1 MGWFGGVEDPVGG
14 VVVDRQILIN
24 DAGEGQTHIEQ
35 TVGKQERRTATAFVV
50 GGPTGQAVA
59 PRVLE
64 FTKVGF
70 ASVALAIPPEQKQ

>member
-50 GGPTGQAVA
+50 GGPTGKAVP
-59 PRVLE
+59 PRLV
-64 FTKVGF
+64 FSKIGF
-70 ASVALAIPPEQKQ
+70 ASVALTIPPEQEQ